1 MNLEKDLFCKK
12 FLKNIINNLKN
23 SKNLLVKNDSQKIT
37 YKDAFKNI
45 ELIYSF
51 LKKNKSNNIILFCD
65 KSVNYYLFVIA
76 IILAGKTWVQISPSI
91 PFYRIKNIIKISKSN
106 FGIYDKSFGKLLI
119 NQNSNFKIIKTDSV
133 FKGKFKKAKISLK
146 NINHSK
152 TAMIF
157 YIRIYIRAK
166 RCKNILLQLYILCNS
181 TS

>member
-91 PFYRIKNIIKISKSN
+91 PFYRIKNIIKISNQILAYMTKVLES
-106 FGIYDKSFGKLLI
+106 YT
-119 NQNSNFKIIKTDSV
+119 NQNSNFKIIKTYMYL
-133 FKGKFKKAKISLK
+133 KK
-146 NINHSK
+146 N
-152 TAMIF
+152 
-157 YIRIYIRAK
+157 
-166 RCKNILLQLYILCNS
+166 
-181 TS
+181 

>member
-1 MNLEKDLFCKK
+1 M
-12 FLKNIINNLKN
+12 
-23 SKNLLVKNDSQKIT
+23 
-37 YKDAFKNI
+37 
-45 ELIYSF
+45 
-51 LKKNKSNNIILFCD
+51 FCD

-157 YIRIYIRAK
+157 FTSG
-166 RCKNILLQLYILCNS
+166 S
-181 TS
+181 TSEPKGVKISYYSFIYSAIQQVKKLSYKKILKL